1 MDAVVKRRLDKIHS
15 SIDVELQKAR
25 YKYRQIEKKKRGWF
39 RQAVSKEQFRED
51 ILKLQAERRDRECL

>member
-1 MDAVVKRRLDKIHS
+1 MDAVTKHRLERIHS
-15 SIDVELQKAR
+15 SIDVELKKAR
-25 YKYRQIEKKKRGWF
+25 YKYQKEKKKKRGWF

>member
-1 MDAVVKRRLDKIHS
+1 MDAVTKRRLDRIHS

-25 YKYRQIEKKKRGWF
+25 YKYQKEEKKLGRF